1 MITAR
6 KMLLLL
12 ALCSLPQM
20 PTTVVAQPA
29 CITPNYVEDLNRS
42 VFEKRIAHIK
52 GESAIV
58 FILLDPIWSLP
69 DFEDV
74 PYRVE
79 EDMEN
84 IRAGFARLVREGVD
98 EVLVWKFRMPGL
110 GAVVLFRGGCAVQG
124 YGEPDM
130 IEKIAAM
137 NDEFKR
143 ITKLGPEDPSVR
155 ETIRRVLQQT
165 PYEPDNGKID
175 VILNKIRPF
184 VKE

>member
-1 MITAR
+1 MTAR

-12 ALCSLPQM
+12 AACSLPLM
-20 PTTVVAQPA
+20 PTTAVAQPA
-29 CITPNYVEDLNRS
+29 CQTPDAIERLNEG
-42 VFEKRIAHIK
+42 VLEKKIAHVK
-52 GESAIV
+52 GEHAIV

-84 IRAGFARLVREGVD
+84 IRTGFDRLVREGVD
-98 EVLVWKFRMPGL
+98 EVVVWRFRMPGL
-110 GAVVLFRGGCAVQG
+110 GAVLPFRAGCAVQG

-137 NDEFKR
+137 NDAFKR
-143 ITKLGPEDPSVR
+143 ITRLGPDDPSVR
-155 ETIRRVLQQT
+155 ESIRRVLQQT
-165 PYEPDNGKID
+165 PYEPDDGKID
-175 VILNKIRPF
+175 IILNKIRPF
-184 VKE
+184 VNK